1 MPREFG
7 RNRRVGDLIQRE
19 LAVLIQRDFRMADNP
34 QAAALVTVSK
44 VDLSPD
50 LSYAKIFITSLGPVE
65 QRKLL
70 VKSLNEDAGHFRHE
84 LAQELKTRIVPRLK
98 FVYDEALERGNR
110 IAGLIDSLQAERAG
124 RTSDTDT
131 SSAADK
137 SADDDDST
145 TS

>member
-19 LAVLIQRDFRMADNP
+19 LAVLIQRDFRMEDNP

-65 QRKLL
+65 ERKLL
-70 VKSLNEDAGHFRHE
+70 VKSLNDAAGHFRHE

-110 IAGLIDSLQAERAG
+110 LAYLIDSLQVERDQRSTAA
-124 RTSDTDT
+124 DD
-131 SSAADK
+131 SSSADK
-137 SADDDDST
+137 SADDDPAKS
-145 TS
+145 